1 MAGYEIEITRTAE
14 KRLKTLPRQQQGRI
28 VDAMLALSRDPR
40 PRGSRKL
47 QGYTDVFRIRVGS
60 CRILYSVEQRRLIII
75 ILKIGHRGDIY
86 QRN

>member
-14 KRLKTLPRQQQGRI
+14 ERLKRLPQHDQERI
-28 VDAMLALSRDPR
+28 VDALLALSRDPW

-60 CRILYSVEQRRLIII
+60 YRVLYSVEQRRLIII
-75 ILKIGHRGDIY
+75 ILKVGHRGDVD
-86 QRN
+86 QAN